1 MEVDRM
7 FLYKLKVQESNNE
20 ADQHLKKVEA
30 ALEAVRKENK
40 DLLKAIDDLK
50 QGNSKLLASLE
61 S

>member
-1 MEVDRM
+1 M